1 MVCPV
6 SIRRQANERENEDV
20 FPSSVS
26 IILRNPPLISSGLHQ
41 DFNSITAVS
50 CSTHTLTSLHP
61 RDHPLLPS
69 PPPPSPSEAPP
80 TGRFADDPRSPPPGF
95 KGSPSGRP

>member
-1 MVCPV
+1 MRMFFPRVFRLFCLILLLSQV
-6 SIRRQANERENEDV
+6 AYIRTST
-20 FPSSVS
+20 PS
-26 IILRNPPLISSGLHQ
+26 PLSLVQPTSP
-41 DFNSITAVS
+41 
-50 CSTHTLTSLHP
+50 TSLVRPTLHP
-61 RDHPLLPS
+61 HDHPLLPS

>member
-1 MVCPV
+1 MRMFFPKVFRLFCLIV
-6 SIRRQANERENEDV
+6 LSSQVAYIRT
-20 FPSSVS
+20 ST
-26 IILRNPPLISSGLHQ
+26 PLPLSLVQPTS
-41 DFNSITAVS
+41 
-50 CSTHTLTSLHP
+50 LTSLSPNLHP
-61 RDHPLLPS
+61 RDHPLLSS